1 MNTTMRTTRDRI
13 RHALLFEVTLIILCT
28 PLLSFILDKP
38 METLGALSIGMS
50 LIAMGWNYVYNVL
63 FDHALLRLGKPLYP
77 RSLAMRI
84 AHALLFEGG
93 FLFVSIP
100 MVMWWLHLSFVNALM
115 FDLAFLV
122 MVPIYTIFYNGIY
135 DRVFPMEGVQACKHG
150 LEKERAGAEG

>member
-13 RHALLFEVTLIILCT
+13 RHALLFEITLIILCT
-28 PLLSFILDKP
+28 PLLSFILHKP
-38 METLGALSIGMS
+38 LETLGTLSIGMS
-50 LIAMGWNYVYNVL
+50 LMAMGWNYMYNVF

-77 RSLAMRI
+77 RSLSMRI
-84 AHALLFEGG
+84 AHALLFEVG

-100 MVMWWLHLSFVNALM
+100 MVMWWLHFSFLKAVM

-135 DRVFPMEGVQACKHG
+135 DRVFPVEGVPEGKHE
-150 LEKERAGAEG
+150 LEGEGAGVES

>member
-13 RHALLFEVTLIILCT
+13 RHAFLFEITWVILCT
-28 PLLSFILDKP
+28 PLLSFILNKP
-38 METLGALSIGMS
+38 METMGALGIVLS
-50 LIAMGWNYVYNVL
+50 LIAMGWNCVYNVL
-63 FDHALLRLGKPLYP
+63 FDHALLRMGKPLYP

-93 FLFVSIP
+93 FVFVSIP
-100 MVMWWLHLSFVNALM
+100 MVMWWLHLSFVKALM

-135 DRVFPMEGVQACKHG
+135 DRAFPVEGVPACKHG
-150 LEKERAGAEG
+150 LEGERAGAEG